1 MRSSIEHIIDHL
13 NRAEVRYIVVGG
25 VAVVLHGHL
34 RVTAD
39 LDLVVELEQE
49 NAQKA
54 IRVLKDLGWR
64 PRAPVSAESFTDV
77 EKRRLW
83 AKEKGMTVFSFW
95 HPEVATLEVDLFVR
109 EPFDF
114 GAVYARAVMVELEDI
129 EVRVIGLD
137 DLIAL
142 KKQAGRHQDLADIEA
157 LQILSEL
164 SEEENP

>member
-1 MRSSIEHIIDHL
+1 MQSSIERVIDHL

-39 LDLVVELEQE
+39 LDLVVELEQK
-49 NAQKA
+49 NAEKA
-54 IRVLKDLGWR
+54 VRVLEDLGWR
-64 PRAPVSAESFTDV
+64 PRAPVSAQSFTDA

-83 AKEKGMTVFSFW
+83 AEEKGMTVFSFW
-95 HPEVATLEVDLFVR
+95 HPEVATLEVDVFVQ

-114 GAVYARAVMVELEDI
+114 GAVYARAVMVELDDTQ
-129 EVRVIGLD
+129 VKVIGLD

-142 KKQAGRHQDLADIEA
+142 KKQAGRHQDLADVEA
-157 LQILSEL
+157 LQILVED
-164 SEEENP
+164 ENP